1 VRYGYVSNGLAD
13 HRIDDALELLAEHGY
28 AGVALTL
35 DHAHFD
41 PLAPRLRVRAARLRL
56 RLESLGLACVVETGA
71 RFVLDPRRKHFPTL
85 LSDGRERRVDL
96 LCRAVDVAA
105 ELGAPVVS
113 LWSGAAPEDVDP
125 ARAWDRLLDGLDRVL
140 THATRAGITLAFEPE
155 PGMLVERLE
164 DYDRLSDRLGHPDA
178 LALTLDVGHCVC
190 IEDESPEDCIR
201 RAGVRLAHVHIED
214 MVRGVHEHL
223 MFGEGELDLPAAL
236 TALEE
241 VGYDGLVAV
250 ELSRHSHRAHEVVPA
265 AMVALKGAAV
275 AA

>member
-13 HRIDDALELLAEHGY
+13 HRIDDALELLAENGY

-41 PLAPRLRVRAARLRL
+41 PLAPRLRARAARLRV

-105 ELGAPVVS
+105 ELGAPAVS
-113 LWSGAAPEDVDP
+113 LWSGSAPENVED
-125 ARAWDRLLDGLDRVL
+125 AWDLLLDGVDRVL
-140 THATRAGITLAFEPE
+140 EHADRAGVTLAFEPE

-164 DYDRLSDRLGHPDA
+164 DYERLEHRLGHPEA
-178 LALTLDVGHCVC
+178 LALTLDIGHCVC
-190 IEDESPEDCIR
+190 NEDESPEDCIR
-201 RAGVRLAHVHIED
+201 RAGGRLAHVHIED

-223 MFGEGELDLPAAL
+223 MFGEGELDLPAAVA
-236 TALEE
+236 ALEE

-250 ELSRHSHRAHEVVPA
+250 ELSRHSHRAHEIVPA
-265 AMVALKGAAV
+265 AMAALRGAAV
-275 AA
+275 PA

>member
-1 VRYGYVSNGLAD
+1 MRYGYVSNGLAD
-13 HRIDDALELLAEHGY
+13 HRIDDALELLAENGY

-35 DHAHFD
+35 DHVHFD
-41 PLAPRLRVRAARLRL
+41 PLAPRLRARAARLRL
-56 RLESLGLACVVETGA
+56 RLEALGLACVVETGA

-113 LWSGAAPEDVDP
+113 LWSGVAPDDVDP
-125 ARAWDRLLDGLDRVL
+125 ARAWDLLLDGLDRVL
-140 THATRAGITLAFEPE
+140 KHAGRAGVTLGFEPE

-164 DYDRLSDRLGHPDA
+164 DYERLQDRLGHPEA
-178 LALTLDVGHCVC
+178 LALTLDVGHCIC
-190 IEDESPEDCIR
+190 IEDESPQDCIR
-201 RAGVRLAHVHIED
+201 RAGPQLAHVHIED

-223 MFGEGELDLPAAL
+223 LFGEGELDLPAAL
-236 TALEE
+236 AALDEI
-241 VGYDGLVAV
+241 GYEGLVAV

-265 AMVALKGAAV
+265 AIAALTGAMVAA
-275 AA
+275 

>member
-13 HRIDDALELLAEHGY
+13 HRIDDALELLAENGY

-35 DHAHFD
+35 DHVHFD

-71 RFVLDPRRKHFPTL
+71 RFVLDPRRKHYPTL

-113 LWSGAAPEDVDP
+113 LWSGAVPEDLGL

-140 THATRAGITLAFEPE
+140 GHATRAGVTLAFEPE

-164 DYDRLSDRLGHPDA
+164 DYELLESRLGHPDA

-190 IEDESPEDCIR
+190 VEDDSPEECIR
-201 RAGVRLAHVHIED
+201 RAGGRLAHVHIED

-236 TALEE
+236 GALEDA
-241 VGYDGLVAV
+241 GYTGLVAV
-250 ELSRHSHRAHEVVPA
+250 ELSRHSHRAHEIVPA
-265 AMVALKGAAV
+265 AMAALRGAAV
-275 AA
+275 PA

>member
-1 VRYGYVSNGLAD
+1 MNFGYVSNGLAD
-13 HRIDDALELLAEHGY
+13 HRIDDALGLLAENGY

-35 DHAHFD
+35 DHVHFD
-41 PLAPRLRVRAARLRL
+41 PLAPRLRARAARLRA

-85 LSDGRERRVDL
+85 VSDGRERRVDL

-113 LWSGAAPEDVDP
+113 LWSGAAAED
-125 ARAWDRLLDGLDRVL
+125 AEGAWDLLLDGVDRVL
-140 THATRAGITLAFEPE
+140 RHAERAGITLAFEPE
-155 PGMLVERLE
+155 PGMLVERLA
-164 DYDRLSDRLGHPDA
+164 DYERLERELGHPDP
-178 LALTLDVGHCVC
+178 LAITLDVGHCVC

-201 RAGVRLAHVHIED
+201 RAGARLAHVHIED

-223 MFGEGELDLPAAL
+223 MFGEGGLDLPAAL
-236 TALEE
+236 AALEE
-241 VGYDGLVAV
+241 IGYEGLVAV

-265 AMVALKGAAV
+265 AMAALRGAAV
-275 AA
+275 PA

>member
-1 VRYGYVSNGLAD
+1 MRYGYVSNGLAD
-13 HRIDDALELLAEHGY
+13 HRIDDALELLAENGY

-35 DHAHFD
+35 DHVHFD
-41 PLAPRLRVRAARLRL
+41 PLAPRLRARAARLRL

-85 LSDGRERRVDL
+85 VSDGRERRVDL
-96 LCRAVDVAA
+96 LCRAVDIAA

-113 LWSGAAPEDVDP
+113 LWSGAAPEDLDP
-125 ARAWDRLLDGLDRVL
+125 ARAWDLLLDGLDRVL
-140 THATRAGITLAFEPE
+140 RHADRAGVTLAFEPE

-164 DYDRLSDRLGHPDA
+164 DYEQLESRLGKPDA

-190 IEDESPEDCIR
+190 IEDDSPEDCIR
-201 RAGVRLAHVHIED
+201 RAGARLAHVHIED

-236 TALEE
+236 TALEDI
-241 VGYDGLVAV
+241 GYDGLVAV
-250 ELSRHSHRAHEVVPA
+250 ELSRHSHRAHEIVPA
-265 AMVALKGAAV
+265 AMAALRGAWVPA
-275 AA
+275 

>member
-13 HRIDDALELLAEHGY
+13 HRIDDALELLAENGY

-35 DHAHFD
+35 DHVHFD
-41 PLAPRLRVRAARLRL
+41 PLAPRLRARAARLRL

-85 LSDGRERRVDL
+85 VSDGRERRVDL

-113 LWSGAAPEDVDP
+113 LWSGMAPPDIEPD
-125 ARAWDRLLDGLDRVL
+125 RAWDLLLDGVERVL
-140 THATRAGITLAFEPE
+140 DHARRADVVLAFEPE
-155 PGMLVERLE
+155 PGMLVERLS
-164 DYDRLSDRLGHPDA
+164 DYQALERRLGRPEG

-190 IEDESPEDCIR
+190 LEDASPADCIR
-201 RAGVRLAHVHIED
+201 QAGSRLAHVHLED

-236 TALEE
+236 AALEE
-241 VGYDGLVAV
+241 IGYEGLVAV
-250 ELSRHSHRAHEVVPA
+250 ELSRHAHRAHEVVPA
-265 AMVALKGAAV
+265 AMAAV
-275 AA
+275 REAMVPV